1 MPGQVGDLN
10 LKPGSCNVSLKWK
23 IPRSNGYC
31 VKHYVIYWLHT
42 LNGNNDNSNV
52 SSEDASLVIEYLEA
66 CVEYEVSVR
75 AVNEKNNGTNAVTCK
90 MTTETDVNNHAQ
102 IILLH

>member
-23 IPRSNGYC
+23 IPRSNRFC

-75 AVNEKNNGTNAVTCK
+75 AVNEKNQSTDAVTDK
-90 MTTETDVNNHAQ
+90 TRTETVGNYHTQ
-102 IILLH
+102 IIL